1 MGTLGNKPASGFQS
15 IEKQTITGNGGT
27 SYALDHAVTNVNDL
41 EVFVNNVRQ
50 EPTTAYTLS
59 GQNIVMSEAIA
70 NTDTFYVI
78 YQSRS
83 FTKAVPA
90 DTSVTSAMLNL
101 TTLSVNK
108 GSNGDIAS
116 FGNAGGTVGYVGT
129 PFDDE
134 MYIEAHGANSSGL
147 LFTSG
152 NQIQPRKNR
161 AADDG
166 NITLGNSGNR
176 FKDIYLSGGTYVG
189 GTGAANYLNDYE
201 EGTYTPVWGTNSN
214 SGSVG
219 YSNQNGSYTKVGRL
233 CRVWFDITISSC
245 SGQSGTPTIT
255 LPFNTAASSSYDMG
269 SFVPWDIDSNFSGGL
284 HATQWTVAGTNVM
297 LMYKWAGDAN
307 NGHTALNLNTTGRI
321 SGGVMY
327 QTAS

>member
-90 DTSVTSAMLNL
+90 DTSITSAMLNL
-101 TTLSVNK
+101 TTLSPNK
-108 GSNGDIAS
+108 TSDGDIIELKK
-116 FGNAGGTVGYVGT
+116 NGTEVGSIG
-129 PFDDE
+129 
-134 MYIEAHGANSSGL
+134 IESSGFYVDGEGSHAGL
-147 LFTSG
+147 KFFAGSVA
-152 NQIQPRKNR
+152 PRQNR
-161 AADDG
+161 ADIDNAID
-166 NITLGNSGNR
+166 LGWSSGR
-176 FKDIYLSGGTYVG
+176 YKDLYLSGGIHVG

-201 EGTYTPVWGTNSN
+201 EGTYTPVWGTNAN

-255 LPFNTAASSSYDMG
+255 LPFNTAAASSYDMG
-269 SFVPWDIDSNFSGGL
+269 SFTPWDISNNFTGSR

-297 LMYKWAGDAN
+297 LMYKWSGDTNAGHGAF
-307 NGHTALNLNTTGRI
+307 TLNTTGRI

-327 QTAS
+327 QTAA